1 MRLTKKGHACVRL
14 EKDGRTLVID
24 PGTFSEEDAAVGAE
38 AILVTHEHLDHFN
51 EDRLRV
57 ALEANPEA
65 RIWTLGSVADKISA
79 AFPGRVHTVG
89 EGDTFSAAGFDIQVH
104 GQLHAVIHPDLPR
117 ITNVGYLVDG
127 SVFHPGDAL
136 TVPDSPVE
144 TLLLPVQAPWS
155 KISEVIDYVREIKP
169 QRAIDVHDGLLTD
182 IGLMVYNNGLGPSG
196 PGIGGA
202 EHGRLRA
209 GRQPRP
215 ELTSRCQRRAVHSR
229 ACASPHGTSTRSP
242 PACPGCWPGWRAA
255 TPTCCA
261 SRRPSAPRSSSPSTS
276 CAPSA
281 TRRPSTPPAAGTA
294 WRCCPA
300 WAWRTW

>member
-1 MRLTKKGHACVRL
+1 VRLTKKGHACVRL

-57 ALEANPEA
+57 ALEANPQA

-117 ITNVGYLVDG
+117 ITNVGYLLDG

-136 TVPDSPVE
+136 TVPDSPVD

-169 QRAIDVHDGLLTD
+169 QRAIDVHDGLITG
-182 IGLMVYNNGLGPSG
+182 IGHLVYNNNLGPNG

-202 EHGRLRA
+202 EHGSLA
-209 GRQPRP
+209 
-215 ELTSRCQRRAVHSR
+215 
-229 ACASPHGTSTRSP
+229 
-242 PACPGCWPGWRAA
+242 PGESLDLP
-255 TPTCCA
+255 
-261 SRRPSAPRSSSPSTS
+261 
-276 CAPSA
+276 
-281 TRRPSTPPAAGTA
+281 
-294 WRCCPA
+294 
-300 WAWRTW
+300 